1 LNIRSMENEETIF
14 DLPKIDLHRHLEG
27 SIRLSTLTE
36 LVQVEGLDLPTD
48 EDSLRMLVQVSPSD
62 PKTSNNFLSKF
73 KVLRDFYRSPEI
85 IQRIVRE
92 AILDAADDHVCYM
105 ELYFT
110 PFALAQTRDFPLEE
124 VVDWVIESA
133 MLTSD
138 QAGLDV
144 GLITSFNRHESIQIA
159 EQVVEIAVDRKG
171 EGIVGLGLS
180 GNEVGFSAD
189 PFVGLFHAA
198 RDAGLKITIHAGEWT
213 GAETVRHAIDKI
225 GADRIGHGIRIVE
238 NPEVVSLA
246 RERRTVFE
254 VCLSSNLQSGVVACM
269 DDHPLS
275 AMIQAGLQVTLNTD
289 DPGVSNIRLSDEF
302 RIAMDSL
309 GLSKTTLSALTL
321 VAAQAAFLEPSQKK
335 KLELSLQEQLFS

>member
-1 LNIRSMENEETIF
+1 MENAETIY

-27 SIRLSTLTE
+27 SLRISTLTE

-48 EDSLRMLVQVSPSD
+48 EDSLRKLVQVSPDD
-62 PKTSNNFLSKF
+62 PKTSTNFLSKF
-73 KVLRDFYRSPEI
+73 KFLRDFYRSPEI

-92 AILDAADDHVCYM
+92 TILDAADDNVRYM
-105 ELYFT
+105 ELHFT
-110 PFALAQTRDFPLEE
+110 PFALAQARDFPLAE
-124 VVDWVIESA
+124 VVEWVIESA
-133 MLTSD
+133 MRTAD
-138 QAGLDV
+138 QAGV
-144 GLITSFNRHESIQIA
+144 GIGLIAGFNRHESIQLA
-159 EQVVEIAVDRKG
+159 EQVVQIAIDRKG

-180 GNEVGFSAD
+180 GNEVDFSAE
-189 PFVGLFHAA
+189 PFVDLFHAA
-198 RDAGLKITIHAGEWT
+198 REAGLNITIHAGEWT

-225 GADRIGHGIRIVE
+225 RADRIGHGIRIVE
-238 NPEVVSLA
+238 NPEVVALA

-254 VCLSSNLQSGVVACM
+254 VCLSSNLQSGVVTRM
-269 DDHPLS
+269 EDHPLP

-309 GLSKTTLSALTL
+309 GLSTTTLAALTL